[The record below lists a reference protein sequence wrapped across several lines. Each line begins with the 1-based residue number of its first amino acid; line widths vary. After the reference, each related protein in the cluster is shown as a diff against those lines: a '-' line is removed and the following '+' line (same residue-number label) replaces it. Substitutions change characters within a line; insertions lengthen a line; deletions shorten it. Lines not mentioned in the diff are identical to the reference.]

1 METKNEDHMK
11 EYKKLRNKVRME
23 TRKTARKEYDLI
35 ATTSKENPK
44 KFWNHVNSKRKAAPS
59 IGDLKNK
66 LADGSVEV
74 IRDDKDKAEA
84 FSEYF
89 ASVYTDEGLGH
100 FDKMEPKDC
109 TDNGTVTFHLHD
121 IQKRLS
127 NLKVAKSPG
136 CDVIHPRI
144 LKELSFDLAQPLKI
158 IFEHS
163 FEQKRLPSDWLSA
176 DITVI
181 YKKGSKAELSNYR
194 PISLTC
200 VCCKI
205 MESVIRDH
213 IMNYFI
219 ENNLFSSR
227 QFGFITGHSTVMQL
241 LTILDNWT
249 MNLEAGGQIDVIY
262 TDFEKAFNKVPHE
275 RLISKLISY
284 GINMDVIHWIKAFL
298 NDRRQRIKVN
308 GKFSKWQKVY
318 SGIPQGSILGPILFI
333 IFINDI
339 VHSCTNTS
347 ELYLYADDAKLFRC
361 IHTDCDNIKLQ
372 EDLNNVKRWADNWL
386 LKLNIN

>member
-1 METKNEDHMK
+1 
-11 EYKKLRNKVRME
+11 ME
-23 TRKTARKEYDLI
+23 TRKAARKEYDLI

-44 KFWNHVNSKRKAAPS
+44 KFWNYVNSKRKAAPS

-144 LKELSFDLAQPLKI
+144 LKQLSFELAQRLKI

-163 FEQKRLPSDWLSA
+163 FNHPTGCQ
-176 DITVI
+176 
-181 YKKGSKAELSNYR
+181 
-194 PISLTC
+194 LT
-200 VCCKI
+200 
-205 MESVIRDH
+205 
-213 IMNYFI
+213 
-219 ENNLFSSR
+219 
-227 QFGFITGHSTVMQL
+227 
-241 LTILDNWT
+241 
-249 MNLEAGGQIDVIY
+249 
-262 TDFEKAFNKVPHE
+262 
-275 RLISKLISY
+275 
-284 GINMDVIHWIKAFL
+284 
-298 NDRRQRIKVN
+298 
-308 GKFSKWQKVY
+308 
-318 SGIPQGSILGPILFI
+318 
-333 IFINDI
+333 
-339 VHSCTNTS
+339 
-347 ELYLYADDAKLFRC
+347 
-361 IHTDCDNIKLQ
+361 
-372 EDLNNVKRWADNWL
+372 
-386 LKLNIN
+386 